1 MSTPTIDPAADHP
14 ISDHPISDYPTSD
27 SPLVR
32 FLYPAPAR
40 RTVGGIFKWWEKRRL
55 AYNLIVGAGGAVALA
70 GAAVTSRF
78 IGFPLSLG
86 ELWDPVIPVAIWA
99 NLCYTLGPLTES
111 LLHRIWGHQVRPVGP
126 HLFRAG
132 LILSVGVTFV
142 IPAIAMGVF
151 FVVSIVRLILGI
163 GA

>member
-1 MSTPTIDPAADHP
+1 MSGTSIESAT
-14 ISDHPISDYPTSD
+14 DYPTSD

-55 AYNLIVGAGGAVALA
+55 AYNLIVGAGGAFTLA
-70 GAAVTSRF
+70 GAAVTSRVF
-78 IGFPLSLG
+78 GFPLSLID
-86 ELWDPVIPVAIWA
+86 LWDPVLPVALWA

-111 LLHRIWGHQVRPVGP
+111 LLHRIWGRQVRPVGP

-132 LILSVGVTFV
+132 LILAVGVTFL
-142 IPAIAMGVF
+142 IPAIVLGAAIAVRA
-151 FVVSIVRLILGI
+151 VRLIFGF
-163 GA
+163 

>member
-1 MSTPTIDPAADHP
+1 MSSRPAVEVTA
-14 ISDHPISDYPTSD
+14 DYPTSD
-27 SPLVR
+27 SALVR

-55 AYNLIVGAGGAVALA
+55 AYNLIVGAGGAITLA

-78 IGFPLSLG
+78 IGLPLSLG
-86 ELWDPVIPVAIWA
+86 ELWDPVIPVALWA

-111 LLHRIWGHQVRPVGP
+111 FLHKIWGREVRPVGP

-132 LILSVGVTFV
+132 LILSVGVTLL
-142 IPAIAMGVF
+142 IPAIGMGVF
-151 FVVSIVRLILGI
+151 FVVSIVRAILGL
-163 GA
+163 G